1 MKYFPLKPIAVSFV
15 AKNELAIEWLD
26 LSIDWRRNFI
36 WINPT
41 FIDNVQAKS
50 PWEGN
55 KIIKQLKRKKDNAS
69 GQQVALQSIIVSQ
82 LEIKNTCTI
91 LLTVVSY
98 LDFSRSF

>member
-1 MKYFPLKPIAVSFV
+1 MSKKPMRGQQNHKTV
-15 AKNELAIEWLD
+15 K
-26 LSIDWRRNFI
+26 
-36 WINPT
+36 
-41 FIDNVQAKS
+41 K
-50 PWEGN
+50 
-55 KIIKQLKRKKDNAS
+55 KKKDNAS